1 MPWRTSAWFWHSAQK
16 GFLRAQIPQR
26 RTLAGTASRDEPL
39 AIQSSITGLG
49 EKSCKTT
56 VGQLARTTK
65 TAAVSPG
72 LSGSLRQCDPS
83 AGWRPECEATVG
95 RHMAVEIAL
104 RSFVSCAH
112 SLDTLE
118 LLPWLDTGFP
128 SLAVSSASASI
139 SARNA
144 CMHLCVTR
152 HEVESNSFGLL
163 PPSSTG
169 LTASSLQSASRQSP
183 RVPSTDGSAQNPTS
197 CPKWQKSCQFKQPVG
212 FWPPP
217 SHPRRT
223 HPLRTSDPGAAE
235 PLV

>member
-1 MPWRTSAWFWHSAQK
+1 MR
-16 GFLRAQIPQR
+16 
-26 RTLAGTASRDEPL
+26 
-39 AIQSSITGLG
+39 
-49 EKSCKTT
+49 
-56 VGQLARTTK
+56 QLVITTK

-169 LTASSLQSASRQSP
+169 LTASSLWSTSRQSP

-223 HPLRTSDPGAAE
+223 HPLRTSEPGAAE